1 MKRMLLT
8 LMVCSLAALAADV
21 TGEWKASAEGPN
33 GAMQRT
39 FSLKVDGT
47 KLTGETVSSFAGK
60 STINDGKVDGDNLTF
75 VIQMK
80 LQDTEMTMNYKG
92 KVVSKDEI
100 KFTAENAAG
109 GGQTIEWLAKRV
121 N

>member
-1 MKRMLLT
+1 MLLT
-8 LMVCSLAALAADV
+8 LVACSLAAFAADV

-33 GAMQRT
+33 GSMQRT
-39 FSLKVDGT
+39 FSLKVDGA

-80 LQDTEMTMNYKG
+80 IQDNEMTMNYKG
-92 KVVSKDEI
+92 KVLSKDEI
-100 KFTAENAAG
+100 KFTSQIG
-109 GGQTIEWLAKRV
+109 DSGQSIEWLAKRV

>member
-1 MKRMLLT
+1 MKRLLLT
-8 LMVCSLAALAADV
+8 LFISSIAALAADV
-21 TGEWKASAEGPN
+21 SGNWKAAAEGPN
-33 GAMQRT
+33 GVIERT
-39 FSLKVDGT
+39 FVLKVEGA

-75 VIQMK
+75 TIKMK
-80 LQDTEMTMNYKG
+80 LQDNEMTMNYKG

-100 KFTAENAAG
+100 KFTAESAAG
-109 GGQTIEWLAKRV
+109 GGQTREWLAKRV